1 MHQANSSA
9 EFWIEKR
16 VLCKD
21 WIAFNHNHTTIFL
34 PDDNAMTVRLADVP
48 PVLLNPSSRWA
59 LYFSP
64 DTELGHFGRQ
74 WLSHVFEP
82 AAAWTSTPRR
92 YGFHAT
98 LKAPFRLAP
107 GFDSKTLISAVA
119 EWAAEQSPFEVP
131 LSVQWL
137 GDFLALRPLPGVS
150 VDMLNRLAASAVER
164 LDGFRAEM
172 SAAERERRVA
182 SPKSPLTAREH
193 ELLDSWGYPYV
204 FEAFRFHCT
213 LTEFLPSDKKV
224 ELFALAERTFNRI
237 LSKPVPIDQ
246 VVLVKEPAPGANFVR
261 VRSFPLGMPLPGAV
275 DSDCSLEPVA

>member
-1 MHQANSSA
+1 
-9 EFWIEKR
+9 
-16 VLCKD
+16 
-21 WIAFNHNHTTIFL
+21 
-34 PDDNAMTVRLADVP
+34 MTVGHTDVP
-48 PVLLNPSSRWA
+48 MVRLHTNQRWA

-64 DTELGHFGRQ
+64 DTELGHLGRE

-82 AAAWTSTPRR
+82 ASAWTSTPRR

-107 GFDSKTLISAVA
+107 GFDSTSLIAAVA
-119 EWAAEQSPFEVP
+119 EWAAEQRPFDVP

-137 GDFLALRPLPGVS
+137 GDFLALRPRPGVS
-150 VDMLNRLAASAVER
+150 VDRLNRLSASAVER

-182 SPKSPLTAREH
+182 LPRSPLTAREH
-193 ELLDSWGYPYV
+193 ELLDRWGYPYV

-213 LTEFLPSDKKV
+213 LTGFLPSDRKV
-224 ELFALAERTFNRI
+224 ELFSLAERTFNRV
-237 LSKPVPIDQ
+237 LSEPVPIDQ

-275 DSDCSLEPVA
+275 DSNCSLEPIA